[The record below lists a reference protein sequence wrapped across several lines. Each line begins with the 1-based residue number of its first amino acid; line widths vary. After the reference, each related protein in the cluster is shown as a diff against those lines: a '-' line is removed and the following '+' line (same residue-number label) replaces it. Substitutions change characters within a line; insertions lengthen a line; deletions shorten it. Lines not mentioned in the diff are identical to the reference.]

1 MEEKKC
7 YLYGAEIKLEMEIS
21 DAEYGWAWMAS
32 RAYDNLMKSVEEYVI
47 DYYGKIL
54 CHGIERIR
62 NEITI
67 RMLSGREDIINDVAG
82 IVEEQVGV
90 KGKIYKFQIRS
101 PLPSENKI

>member
-1 MEEKKC
+1 MEENKC
-7 YLYGAEIKLEMEIS
+7 YIYGAEIKLEIEIC
-21 DAEYGWAWMAS
+21 DAEYGWAWIVGCM
-32 RAYDNLMKSVEEYVI
+32 YENLMKRVEEYVMGH
-47 DYYGKIL
+47 YGKIL
-54 CHGIERIR
+54 CHEVERTR

-67 RMLSGREDIINDVAG
+67 RMLSGMEDIINDVAG